1 MPKEFKEGD
10 WVYILPHRLRI
21 KDRTMTP
28 FKVVRSGNSKY
39 PLEAEGISFNKQ
51 GYFYNGDTYPS
62 IIHATKENAACLR
75 TVYGLNVE
83 EVCTD
88 RDKLIAHLKKGGAS
102 VVCRTGDTAY
112 YLDYVAI
119 VTHYDEVS
127 DSFVLFDGKLVN
139 YAEPLND
146 EIKILTRLD

>member
-1 MPKEFKEGD
+1 MTKEFKEGD
-10 WVYILPHRLRI
+10 WVYILPHRIRI

-39 PLEAEGISFNKQ
+39 PLEANDISFNKQ
-51 GYFYNGDTYPS
+51 GHFYVQDTYPS
-62 IIHATKENAACLR
+62 VVHATEENAACLR
-75 TVYGLNVE
+75 TLYGLNVE

-88 RDKLIAHLKKGGAS
+88 RDKLIAHLNKGGAP
-102 VVCRTGDTAY
+102 VVCKTGNTDY
-112 YLDYVAI
+112 NLDYVSI
-119 VTHYDEVS
+119 VARYDEVS
-127 DSFVLFDGKLVN
+127 DSFILFNGQVVN